1 MELSKDEKAYLKM
14 LESKRDGISRQIN
27 RLNNEKQEI
36 IQEIIR
42 VQSSKSQFH
51 QTSIKWEEV

>member
-14 LESKRDGISRQIN
+14 LESKRDGISKQIN
-27 RLNNEKQEI
+27 KLNLEKQKI

-42 VQSSKSQFH
+42 VQSGYSDFH
-51 QTSIKWEEV
+51 QTTIKWEEV